1 MYVKKFLKA
10 LSDLKDNAMGQ
21 TALHTYN
28 FIVLLRHTDGL
39 FQNMQLLVYVALNL
53 SGFNFLAFF
62 QMSKQFM
69 DCCENSTNGNC

>member
-1 MYVKKFLKA
+1 M
-10 LSDLKDNAMGQ
+10 SQ
-21 TALHTYN
+21 TALHTYKYT
-28 FIVLLRHTDGL
+28 VLLRHTDGL
-39 FQNMQLLVYVALNL
+39 CQNKQLLVYVALNP